1 MRSFSRNRCTSV
13 EQIDEQAIRS
23 TCRLQDTLLDASVQ
37 IVVKLPDLEVTHV
50 TGSITR
56 SLRKE
61 EIDVEEALQKVVG
74 IRVGPGVKKIIKG
87 VMGESGTRRQLAFM
101 VEECCGG
108 VILSFTKDVLLK
120 RPEDETEQREF
131 YAKMVRENPRLYNR
145 CAAYAPGSSLVEGV
159 DPPE

>member
-1 MRSFSRNRCTSV
+1 MLSFSRNRCTSV
-13 EQIDEQAIRS
+13 EQIDEQTIRS
-23 TCRLQDTLLDASVQ
+23 SCRLQDTLIDASVE

-50 TGSITR
+50 TGRITR

-61 EIDVEEALQKVVG
+61 KIDLEEALQKVVG

-101 VEECCGG
+101 VEECCSG

-120 RPEDETEQREF
+120 RPKDKIDEKEF
-131 YAKMVRENPRLYNR
+131 YGKMVRENPRLYNR
-145 CAAYAPGSSLVEGV
+145 CAAYAPGSSLVEGM

>member
-13 EQIDEQAIRS
+13 EKIDEQTLKS
-23 TCRLQDTLLDASVQ
+23 VCRLQDTLIDASVQ

-61 EIDVEEALQKVVG
+61 EIDVKEALQNVVG

-87 VMGESGTRRQLAFM
+87 VMGESATRRQLAFM
-101 VEECCGG
+101 VEECCSG

-120 RPEDETEQREF
+120 RPKDKSEERAF
-131 YAKMVRENPRLYNR
+131 YAKMVKENPRLYNR
-145 CAAYAPGSSLVEGV
+145 CAAYAPGSSLVEGIE
-159 DPPE
+159 PPD